1 MSWIIGG
8 EFEIDPVSL
17 KNQMKW
23 DDSNGLY
30 YGSGRVALY
39 YILENIRQQSS
50 RIDTILLPDY
60 LCESIIETVNLK
72 GYKIKYYELTD
83 QLTIKREQFSKLY
96 SGKEAVLL
104 INYFGL
110 VNTEEQAEYIRT
122 LDPCSCIILDNVQAF
137 YEMGNQTKANYS
149 FTSFRKWFPTPDGA
163 LVKTKEPG
171 ISLPKGENKFA
182 EYKIAASILKNCR
195 NENVNLDDIYLDIF
209 NKGEQLISTNM
220 DAQMSDASKLIFSN
234 LDFDSTAIRRIEN
247 AKFII
252 NELKELGINPLL
264 NLEENRVPLF
274 IPIKLHARDLIRI
287 KLAKKGI
294 FCPVHWPV
302 MIPDQLLKGKEMFEK
317 ELSIVIDQRYNIQ
330 DMSQIIIIIK
340 QCLVA

>member
-1 MSWIIGG
+1 MSRIIGG

-17 KNQMKW
+17 KSQVKW

-30 YGSGRVALY
+30 YSSGRAALY

-50 RIDTILLPDY
+50 LIDTILLPDY

-83 QLTIKREQFSKLY
+83 QLTIKRENFSKLY

-110 VNTEEQAEYIRT
+110 VNTEEQVEYIRT
-122 LDPCSCIILDNVQAF
+122 LDSYSCIILDNVQAF
-137 YEMGNQTKANYS
+137 YDMGNQTKANYS
-149 FTSFRKWFPTPDGA
+149 FTSFRKWFPIPDGA
-163 LVKTKEPG
+163 LVKTKEVG
-171 ISLPKGENKFA
+171 VSSPKGENKFV
-182 EYKIAASILKNCR
+182 EYKTAASILKNCR
-195 NENVNLDDIYLDIF
+195 NENVKLDDIYLNLFD
-209 NKGEQLISTNM
+209 KGEQLIPANM
-220 DAQMSDASKLIFSN
+220 DAQMSTVSKLIFSN
-234 LDFDSTAIRRIEN
+234 LDFDSIAIRRIEN

-252 NELKELGINPLL
+252 SELKELGINPLL
-264 NLEENRVPLF
+264 NLKENKVPLF
-274 IPIKLHARDLIRI
+274 VPIKLNARDLIRV
-287 KLAKKGI
+287 KLAEKGI

-302 MIPDQLLKGKEMFEK
+302 IIPDQLLKGREMFEK

-330 DMSQIIIIIK
+330 DMSQIIAIIK
-340 QCLVA
+340 QCLAT